1 MTENKLKIR
10 FNQTFK
16 FLFDPTDKF
25 ITVLQGSSSS
35 GKTYSILQMMV
46 IKTLSGQ
53 WQNKT
58 IDVIRRTFPSHRM
71 GAKRDFE
78 NILKSLNIYSDKIH
92 NKSEHIYKVNSC
104 DFRFY
109 SADDEAKMRGPRRDI
124 AFFNEVLEMKK
135 MDVLQVIMR
144 TNEQVYMD
152 FNPSDE
158 FHWVYEDIIEGRND
172 VLFHKSTFWDNPF
185 LPRTIIN
192 ELKNLK
198 NIDYNLWRIYG
209 LGERGVSE
217 ATIYNNWD
225 YWKDTYERFEG
236 EELFGLD
243 FGYNH
248 PTAMV
253 RTKIDETNKR
263 MLVDELIYK
272 SGLTSEMIVERLKK
286 LVEQG
291 ILTYQSKITADN
303 ARPEIIRDIRAAG
316 FNIHPTKKGTKSV
329 IEGINY
335 TKQQRLFITEESI
348 NLAKELRTYKWKVDK
363 DDNVL
368 DEPVK
373 ANDDLNDSMRYSIES
388 KIRGGTVIGSI
399 KQNRRNIYA

>member
-1 MTENKLKIR
+1 MTDNTLKIKY
-10 FNQTFK
+10 NQTFK
-16 FLFDPTDKF
+16 FLFEPTDKF

-35 GKTYSILQMMV
+35 GKTYSILQMLI
-46 IKTLSGQ
+46 IKVLSGE

-58 IDVIRRTFPSHRM
+58 IDIIRRTFPSHRM
-71 GAKRDFE
+71 GAMRDFE

-92 NKSEHIYKVNSC
+92 NKSEHIYKVNTC

-144 TNEQVYMD
+144 TNKQVYMD

-217 ATIYNNWD
+217 ATIYTNWD
-225 YWKDTYERFEG
+225 YWNDSYDKFEG

-253 RTKIDETNKR
+253 RVKIDEHNKR
-263 MLVDELIYK
+263 MLIDELLYQQ
-272 SGLTSEMIVERLKK
+272 GLTSEMIVEKLKNM
-286 LVEQG
+286 VNQG
-291 ILTYQSKITADN
+291 ILTYQSKITADS
-303 ARPEIIRDIRAAG
+303 ARPEIIRDIRSAG

-335 TKQQRLFITEESI
+335 IKQQRLFITEYSV

-373 ANDDLNDSMRYSIES
+373 VNDDLNDSARYAIEE

-399 KQNRRNIYA
+399 RGNRRRAYE